1 MMKKILKVLLI
12 ITTIINLLTIIFAVI
27 PFYKLS
33 WVYSMILPLI
43 NIGFYIVM
51 VILLIKSSHNLLNIL
66 LLLFIPLYIFGA
78 IHICTVGDLYYSIVS
93 LIIIIF
99 MSLISIMNVIFA
111 KNQLKVL
118 KIKIISYVIVIFIIS
133 GIFIVISS
141 VINNI
146 YYQTCEQY
154 GTKNILFYVPLIM
167 YFILSI
173 IYVIMILLVIRI
185 KKKNIN
191 F

>member
-1 MMKKILKVLLI
+1 MKKILKVFLI

-118 KIKIISYVIVIFIIS
+118 KIKIIPYVIVIFIIS

-141 VINNI
+141 VVNNI

-167 YFILSI
+167 YFILLI

>member
-1 MMKKILKVLLI
+1 MKKILKVLLI

-93 LIIIIF
+93 LIIII
-99 MSLISIMNVIFA
+99 
-111 KNQLKVL
+111 
-118 KIKIISYVIVIFIIS
+118 
-133 GIFIVISS
+133 
-141 VINNI
+141 
-146 YYQTCEQY
+146 
-154 GTKNILFYVPLIM
+154 
-167 YFILSI
+167 
-173 IYVIMILLVIRI
+173 LLNTIC
-185 KKKNIN
+185 KK
-191 F
+191 